1 MTISLRLNEQAE
13 TLAQITRQLAQ
24 CCISKESE
32 IFSQF
37 EISASEGQV
46 LLAVSEGCSS
56 PSGLAEQL
64 GVGRSRIT
72 PLVQNLV
79 NKRLLQRTESP
90 EDRRAHDLRLT
101 REGKDVA
108 TKAMNYRLGFH
119 TRLLEK
125 FSESERTRLLDTLE
139 ELFGKMTET
148 RKTLKI

>member
-1 MTISLRLNEQAE
+1 MSPDRRLNDQAE
-13 TLAQITRQLAQ
+13 KLAQITRQLSQ
-24 CCISKESE
+24 CCISKEGE
-32 IFSQF
+32 IFNQF
-37 EISASEGQV
+37 RISVSEGQV
-46 LLAVSEGCSS
+46 LLAVTEGCSS

-79 NKRLLQRTESP
+79 NKGLLQRSESR

-108 TKAMNYRLGFH
+108 NQAMKYRLSFH